1 MLAKINFLSHGYM
14 YYNRTFKE
22 VLSGIQKRST
32 LHMQN
37 ILNGSMLDTVCGDKS
52 CHFI

>member
-37 ILNGSMLDTVCGDKS
+37 ILNGSMLDTICGDKS